1 MTIMIEREADFDTD
15 DFSAEPDAE
24 ALEFDPM
31 DFSDLM
37 EDGCEDGTHR
47 DAYTL
52 ETGSC
57 TITQRCDACGD
68 TWTEY
73 LD

>member
-1 MTIMIEREADFDTD
+1 MTIMMEREADLDTD
-15 DFSAEPDAE
+15 DFTMEIDE
-24 ALEFDPM
+24 DPTDSDLM
-31 DFSDLM
+31 DLSDLM
-37 EDGCEDGTHR
+37 EDGCEEGEHTDP
-47 DAYTL
+47 YTL

-57 TITQRCDACGD
+57 SITQRCDGCGD